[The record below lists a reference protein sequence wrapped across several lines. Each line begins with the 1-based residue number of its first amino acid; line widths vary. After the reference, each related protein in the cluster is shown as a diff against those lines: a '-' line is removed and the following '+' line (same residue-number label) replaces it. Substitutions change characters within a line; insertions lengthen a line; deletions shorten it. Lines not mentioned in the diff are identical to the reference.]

1 MEWGDIDA
9 GGALIALSAER
20 MKARKQ
26 HRVPLTLPL
35 ALWLAEL
42 PRVAG
47 CALIHDGG
55 GQANERHCI
64 GKGAPQRLICKRDST

>member
-20 MKARKQ
+20 MKALKQ

-35 ALWLAEL
+35 ALWLVEL

-47 CALIHDGG
+47 CALIHDGRG
-55 GQANERHCI
+55 GRPMSDIALAKALRN
-64 GKGAPQRLICKRDST
+64 A